1 MSKTNVQIA
10 DQELMLFDEQYPNSS
25 QYLGDTAIH
34 APFKSE
40 CPPDAKIKIE
50 NLFSFKRKRGDTI
63 FSVLMVALALFFLVF
78 FWTESGWDKRKL
90 PDDLSTYLAYQFG
103 ITEIDGRVTRF
114 GKILKQS
121 WVAPLL
127 CLLIFVPTAIWNLR
141 NAWFVHRW
149 RQRFQ
154 LPTSASYELEQWF
167 KALEFV
173 GYFIVYTLAV
183 PILGYLLSTLLL
195 GSFLTW
201 RLGYRSKKWI
211 GISLI
216 ASFVV
221 VIVFRTFLQI
231 KTPGNIW
238 LYDLLP
244 VAAKSFMLSYF

>member
-1 MSKTNVQIA
+1 MSRA
-10 DQELMLFDEQYPNSS
+10 DTHTADPALLLFDEQHPNSVI
-25 QYLGDTAIH
+25 YLPEAS
-34 APFKSE
+34 AFKSE

-50 NLFSFKRKRGDTI
+50 NLFSFKRKRGDVI
-63 FSVLMVALALFFLVF
+63 FSLLMLALALFFLLF

-90 PDDLSTYLAYQFG
+90 PDEFGAYLMHQLG
-103 ITEIDGRVTRF
+103 ITELDGRVARF

-141 NAWFVHRW
+141 NSLFVYRW
-149 RQRFQ
+149 RRRFQ

-173 GYFIVYTLAV
+173 GYFILYTVTV

-195 GSFLTW
+195 GVFLTW
-201 RLGYRSKKWI
+201 RLGYRSPKWMVT
-211 GISLI
+211 SLA
-216 ASFVV
+216 ASFAVV
-221 VIVFRTFLQI
+221 VVFRSFLQI

-238 LYDLLP
+238 LYDFLP
-244 VAAKSFMLSYF
+244 VTVKSFMLSYF